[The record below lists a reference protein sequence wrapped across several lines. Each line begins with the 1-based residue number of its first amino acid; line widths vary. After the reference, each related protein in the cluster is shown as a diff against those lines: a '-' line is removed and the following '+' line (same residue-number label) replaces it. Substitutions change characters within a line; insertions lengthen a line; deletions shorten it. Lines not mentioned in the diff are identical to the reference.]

1 MLVDLR
7 DLTQRG
13 NNNVLFIVRLSVS
26 GNESEIAL
34 KSNFAIAGTVRCFL
48 NRRRHRLL
56 PTSYLMVL
64 QSTIFRVKRDQN
76 LSTDDN
82 RSPICNTNRRCTGCL
97 SGCLP
102 ACLPACLLACLSAC
116 EKVCCIARLIVE
128 NSDTCTSVSRL
139 CAFDSKPILRL

>member
-7 DLTQRG
+7 GLTQRG

-56 PTSYLMVL
+56 QHRLSWSCSPPYSVSNGIRTFRLTTIGHPSATPTVAALA
-64 QSTIFRVKRDQN
+64 
-76 LSTDDN
+76 
-82 RSPICNTNRRCTGCL
+82 
-97 SGCLP
+97 
-102 ACLPACLLACLSAC
+102 ACLPVWLSACLPTCLSAC
-116 EKVCCIARLIVE
+116 LPVC
-128 NSDTCTSVSRL
+128 
-139 CAFDSKPILRL
+139 LR